1 MERKKESGDRT
12 EFFIAVL
19 ALHMVRE
26 IAGLVCQNP
35 GNSGGFPV
43 QCGTPQRLGVMALKF
58 GVGLVFC

>member
-1 MERKKESGDRT
+1 
-12 EFFIAVL
+12 
-19 ALHMVRE
+19 MVRE

-43 QCGTPQRLGVMALKF
+43 ECGTPQRLGVMALKF